1 MRYKV
6 NQGNRQRENF
16 AVAWEGNKICA
27 CDPIVH
33 MIAPISFGE
42 RKKKI
47 YNDRSVTSQHG
58 PALKPMLALASQR
71 AFYYF
76 SEQWF
81 FIENNLFTSS

>member
-1 MRYKV
+1 MRNKV

-47 YNDRSVTSQHG
+47 YNDRSVTS
-58 PALKPMLALASQR
+58 
-71 AFYYF
+71 
-76 SEQWF
+76 
-81 FIENNLFTSS
+81 